1 MAKVIT
7 VKLGLDADEALG
19 ILGGVNK
26 QLRAAFNVP
35 TTQLNVVRGLFKNIQ
50 DSTTYTKKQFD
61 SLVNKSSSILGQSV
75 LSSPKQVNRSLL
87 NTTLSNI
94 KTDLFDV
101 NSKIATEINNIL
113 KTPPA
118 SITKKQQALLT
129 DWQTELNKKV
139 DEYVPVP
146 KGLNLNNVSWANNI
160 NPLVGQA
167 NKHRITETTLN
178 SLLDID
184 NKLSKNGG
192 KFELPYLDKKQ
203 TEHYY
208 NSLTR
213 KDSGVFKILDDEY
226 DRLRNSQ
233 AYNKRNVDAYLAS
246 SNAELSYIQEYLT
259 ARGISGLDITR
270 STDEEFKAAK
280 LAAGLTDTAD
290 IDELFKRA
298 TTTRERQNTLNN
310 VLKNVRNAKNNEL
323 IKDLRQ
329 YGRYVNKTAITDK
342 ADNIEQYRNNLLNIH
357 STKSAI
363 LDELNNSYKLG
374 LSNNYTDE
382 QFKRAVEEYKQRAD
396 HIDNNATKRLNQLNR
411 AYIQARTIEGQT
423 ESALDA
429 SEHLVEEQTIGK
441 NIENINKRFENLDDT
456 FTGLKRNKEFQRLTN
471 PKGFVRNNKIS
482 ANLKEDLTNFQNQQ
496 KAKLQELDSILNSR
510 YKINLHGDYTK
521 DNFIKAWTQA
531 QDNLRA
537 DNRDFTKE
545 EESNIAKIGRSI
557 IATGKQQ
564 QAINNV
570 LTSDQKQ
577 RQEEQEEEKSRQR
590 FIANMN
596 ALSQASH
603 RLGDMAW
610 RTTLYGKGSV
620 DEYVKYQS
628 SVVGIAKLLPA
639 LRDKNTLIVND
650 KFKDFREGI
659 LKLTERLPSSGVEL
673 AHSAEVAARLGVTN
687 PDRILD
693 MVDLSAK
700 LGATFGMAPDDVTQ
714 QVVKIANAMGYDFS
728 DPDIKKKILD
738 NVADPINYLDD
749 HTAASGR
756 EILNFTKK
764 SASIGRQVG
773 METKDVAAFG
783 ATLVSLG
790 ITSDS
795 AATAFK
801 NLITVMQ
808 TGARNQKKG
817 KEYLEKAGFTQQ
829 ELMEG
834 MKKAPTATALK
845 FLQQLNKLK
854 TGKAGEDAASIARF
868 GFGQMSLPG
877 ILALV
882 NNPQRLQEYLE
893 MARSGALNWTEIEYR
908 AKEVNDPA
916 IRFATMQNKYKELQ
930 ITLGESL
937 MPLADD
943 LIVVLKKFSKDLI
956 PAIKKNKELIKNLGI
971 GAIGTA
977 GLANATAFGADIS
990 ILLANLEALG
1000 AGKWLKGLGTL
1011 VNRGALKGLLKIF
1024 GSNGA
1029 RFILGSGGSFSSA
1042 FLPYL
1047 AGGVGLWSL
1056 YDGFFN
1062 GGYEKEAGKRAS
1074 KENAKLNQAQAKVQ
1088 GKKENIQARNKREH
1102 SSVFKQR
1109 KRDDLIYQFQNFGF
1123 VKDGITTELKLERD
1137 KDGKLVFNAFRSGE
1151 KYKDKE
1157 GNIYTPSIPI
1167 QEKDL
1172 SIEQQARL
1180 DEIRRLD
1187 SQVESTRAREG
1198 ILNRF
1203 QGRRYDEN
1211 KNITEEFQDFLK
1223 RNKISESNYK
1233 YYESFAIKQK
1243 ELAERRANKEKD
1255 LVIAEKAVER
1265 YTQQNDKLKTWYYEK
1280 RIKDIKEELKHI
1292 KEYEDWTNLVG
1303 KSTEWDKR
1311 GAGQQAWI
1319 DINKV
1324 DKNKVDNLRKERKK
1338 AEEERKTPFKEAE
1351 EKQFNNWVNKFKK
1364 EGYSEQGAI
1373 DMARDVLLPK
1383 GTQIRWAL
1391 DLERQAKVAKMV
1403 EDYKTDY
1410 QGLKSKE
1417 GTADFY
1423 NEGGYEKL
1431 NKLSELYLN
1440 YSGVLKKVN
1449 EDIAY
1454 YNQLMGFNVDKNKDN
1469 QNQTG
1474 TLKDK
1479 TTELGTAFKGMQSQS
1494 TESLRE
1500 VKTDF
1505 DNTVSSIEK
1514 TLASKTFVFKFKAEG
1529 LENIPQGGGGKGDKP
1544 PEEYNQHK

>member
-50 DSTTYTKKQFD
+50 DSATYTKKQFD
-61 SLVNKSSSILGQSV
+61 GLVNKTSSLLGQSV

-87 NTTLSNI
+87 NTELSNI
-94 KTDLFDV
+94 KTNFD
-101 NSKIATEINNIL
+101 NTNTKIADEIDKIL

-118 SITKKQQALLT
+118 SIKKQQQALLK
-129 DWQTELNKKV
+129 DWQTALYNSPDK
-139 DEYVPVP
+139 YVPVP

-167 NKHRITETTLN
+167 NKYRITETTLN

-184 NKLSKNGG
+184 NNLQKSGG

-298 TTTRERQNTLNN
+298 TLTRERQNTLNN
-310 VLKNVRNAKNNEL
+310 VLKNVRNAKNNKL

-382 QFKRAVEEYKQRAD
+382 QFKRAVEEYKQRDD

-411 AYIQARTIEGQT
+411 AYTQARTIEGQT
-423 ESALDA
+423 ASALDA

-441 NIENINKRFENLDDT
+441 NIENINKRFSNLDQD
-456 FTGLKRNKEFQRLTN
+456 FLKLKNNKEWQRVTKKGFFSN
-471 PKGFVRNNKIS
+471 PKIVDDIFK
-482 ANLKEDLTNFQNQQ
+482 ADLTNLQKQQ
-496 KAKLQELDSILNSR
+496 DIKLKELSDLAKSKYN
-510 YKINLHGDYTK
+510 INLHGDYSNE
-521 DNFIKAWTQA
+521 NFLKAAVQA
-531 QDNLRA
+531 FNDSKAEGNPL
-537 DNRDFTKE
+537 TE
-545 EESNIAKIGRSI
+545 EARKNIVEIGRSI
-557 IATGKQQ
+557 EETNKDRIRVNDILTADQQ
-564 QAINNV
+564 ERERE
-570 LTSDQKQ
+570 T
-577 RQEEQEEEKSRQR
+577 REEQRRHQTISDL
-590 FIANMN
+590 N
-596 ALSQASH
+596 ALSMAAH
-603 RLGDMAW
+603 RIGSAGFAVANYGYGDV
-610 RTTLYGKGSV
+610 K
-620 DEYVKYQS
+620 EYVKYQS

-673 AHSAEVAARLGVTN
+673 AHSAEVAARLGVTD
-687 PDRILD
+687 PKRILD

-700 LGATFGMAPDDVTQ
+700 LGATFGMNPDDVTNQ
-714 QVVKIANAMGYDFS
+714 IVKIANAKGYDFS
-728 DPDIKKKILD
+728 DPNIKQKILD

-764 SASIGRQVG
+764 SASIGEQVG
-773 METKDVAAFG
+773 MSTKDVAAFG
-783 ATLVSLG
+783 ATLISLG

-834 MKKAPTATALK
+834 IKKAPTATALK

-882 NNPQRLQEYLE
+882 NNPDRLKQYIE
-893 MARSGALNWTEIEYR
+893 MANSGAQNWTEIEYR

-930 ITLGESL
+930 ITLGETL

-943 LIVVLKKFSKDLI
+943 LINTLKGLSNATIPLVKD
-956 PAIKKNKELIKNLGI
+956 NKGLIKTTAKLAIGTGLLGKVTGYAADATIVWHNLNMSRTLGNFGRFLMSTGAPLGI
-971 GAIGTA
+971 G
-977 GLANATAFGADIS
+977 GASTTMLGS
-990 ILLANLEALG
+990 ILGVL
-1000 AGKWLKGLGTL
+1000 
-1011 VNRGALKGLLKIF
+1011 
-1024 GSNGA
+1024 
-1029 RFILGSGGSFSSA
+1029 
-1042 FLPYL
+1042 L
-1047 AGGVGLWSL
+1047 AGGLGAWLGTTVRNKWGW
-1056 YDGFFN
+1056 FN
-1062 GGYEKEAGKRAS
+1062 TDKRVDRENKE
-1074 KENAKLNQAQAKVQ
+1074 EDN
-1088 GKKENIQARNKREH
+1088 ARNKARGDIKTAVRRNRGEH
-1102 SSVFKQR
+1102 GDVFKTKRRDTLIRRFQNEKSKDTNRDLNIFKDENGKYNLYKKYLYGNDWKKIKYTDLTTEQQLLFNEIERLNFQIIAER
-1109 KRDDLIYQFQNFGF
+1109 KRH
-1123 VKDGITTELKLERD
+1123 
-1137 KDGKLVFNAFRSGE
+1137 
-1151 KYKDKE
+1151 
-1157 GNIYTPSIPI
+1157 NI
-1167 QEKDL
+1167 
-1172 SIEQQARL
+1172 A
-1180 DEIRRLD
+1180 
-1187 SQVESTRAREG
+1187 
-1198 ILNRF
+1198 
-1203 QGRRYDEN
+1203 
-1211 KNITEEFQDFLK
+1211 
-1223 RNKISESNYK
+1223 
-1233 YYESFAIKQK
+1233 
-1243 ELAERRANKEKD
+1243 
-1255 LVIAEKAVER
+1255 
-1265 YTQQNDKLKTWYYEK
+1265 
-1280 RIKDIKEELKHI
+1280 
-1292 KEYEDWTNLVG
+1292 
-1303 KSTEWDKR
+1303 
-1311 GAGQQAWI
+1311 
-1319 DINKV
+1319 
-1324 DKNKVDNLRKERKK
+1324 
-1338 AEEERKTPFKEAE
+1338 
-1351 EKQFNNWVNKFKK
+1351 
-1364 EGYSEQGAI
+1364 
-1373 DMARDVLLPK
+1373 PK
-1383 GTQIRWAL
+1383 
-1391 DLERQAKVAKMV
+1391 
-1403 EDYKTDY
+1403 
-1410 QGLKSKE
+1410 
-1417 GTADFY
+1417 
-1423 NEGGYEKL
+1423 
-1431 NKLSELYLN
+1431 
-1440 YSGVLKKVN
+1440 GVLKKDKSSQEEFIMDPSTGKRLPVSKGNLTDYNNYVKEVERVRNVRVEKASKTWQAKEDLKNAKSAYDYVQAKKELISAEKEERYTKEYEKKLLN
-1449 EDIAY
+1449 EYGKQINWEEPDAYKKYLAYRAEQAAKTPEQLKEDEKAKRQQDYLNAVKQLGFKNVEEYELSQQQTKVDYLTKQYQALKDLAGEGSDPNFKDLNAY
-1454 YNQLMGFNVDKNKDN
+1454 YNKNINPYGYYGIEEVGKQLDQAKQKLQEL
-1469 QNQTG
+1469 QNLANNIKAPDFLKTMEDSFIKSV
-1474 TLKDK
+1474 LKD
-1479 TTELGTAFKGMQSQS
+1479 TLPLGEYF
-1494 TESLRE
+1494 
-1500 VKTDF
+1500 
-1505 DNTVSSIEK
+1505 
-1514 TLASKTFVFKFKAEG
+1514 
-1529 LENIPQGGGGKGDKP
+1529 NIPENNLANLNKSSSTTKEIASNIGNMKDSMPEVVNNFATLGNTDLSNLLSTTSGIASNLRAIKETGNININLGFTIKP
-1544 PEEYNQHK
+1544 PEEYNKHK

>member
-129 DWQTELNKKV
+129 DWQTELSKKV

-167 NKHRITETTLN
+167 NKYRITETTLN

-184 NKLSKNGG
+184 NNLQKSSG
-192 KFELPYLDKKQ
+192 KFELPYLDKTKTQ
-203 TEHYY
+203 DFY
-208 NSLTR
+208 NSLTD
-213 KDSGVFKILDDEY
+213 KKQGVFKILDDEY
-226 DRLRNSQ
+226 DRLVKSQ
-233 AYNKRNVDAYLAS
+233 AYNKRNADAYLAS

-280 LAAGLTDTAD
+280 LAAGLTDTTD

-310 VLKNVRNAKNNEL
+310 VLKNVRNAKNNKL
-323 IKDLRQ
+323 INDLRQ
-329 YGRYVNKTAITDK
+329 YRSYVNKTAITDK

-382 QFKRAVEEYKQRAD
+382 QFKRAVEEYKQRDD
-396 HIDNNATKRLNQLNR
+396 HIDNGTKRLNQLNR
-411 AYIQARTIEGQT
+411 AYTQARTIEGKT
-423 ESALDA
+423 ASALQQ
-429 SEHLVEEQTIGK
+429 SEELVEEQTIGK
-441 NIENINKRFENLDDT
+441 NIENINERFKNLNQD
-456 FTGLKRNKEFQRLTN
+456 FSKLQANKEWKRITKKGFFSN
-471 PKGFVRNNKIS
+471 PKIVDDIFK
-482 ANLKEDLTNFQNQQ
+482 ADLTNLQKQQ
-496 KAKLQELDSILNSR
+496 DIKLKELSDLAKSKYN
-510 YKINLHGDYTK
+510 INLHGDYSNE
-521 DNFIKAWTQA
+521 NFLKAAVQA
-531 QDNLRA
+531 FNDSKAEGNPL
-537 DNRDFTKE
+537 TKE
-545 EESNIAKIGRSI
+545 ARKNIVEIGRSI
-557 IATGKQQ
+557 ATTNRDRIRVNDILTADQQ
-564 QAINNV
+564 ERERD
-570 LTSDQKQ
+570 T
-577 RQEEQEEEKSRQR
+577 REEQERQR
-590 FIANMN
+590 TISNLQ
-596 ALSQASH
+596 ALSMAAH
-603 RLGDMAW
+603 RIGSAGFAVANYGYGDV
-610 RTTLYGKGSV
+610 K
-620 DEYVKYQS
+620 EYVKYQS

-639 LRDKNTLIVND
+639 LRDQKTLIVND

-673 AHSAEVAARLGVTN
+673 AHSAEVAARLGVTD

-693 MVDLSAK
+693 MVDLSSK

-714 QVVKIANAMGYDFS
+714 QVVKIANAKGYDFS
-728 DPDIKKKILD
+728 DPNIKQKILD

-764 SASIGRQVG
+764 SASIGEQVG
-773 METKDVAAFG
+773 MSTKDVAAFG
-783 ATLVSLG
+783 ATLISLG

-834 MKKAPTATALK
+834 IKKAPTATALK

-882 NNPQRLQEYLE
+882 NNPDRLKQYIE
-893 MARSGALNWTEIEYR
+893 MANSGAKNWTEIEYR

-943 LIVVLKKFSKDLI
+943 LIKTLKGLSNATIPLVKD
-956 PAIKKNKELIKNLGI
+956 NKGLIKTTAKLAIGTGLLGKVTGYAADATIVWHNLNMSRTLGNFGRFLMSTGAPLGI
-971 GAIGTA
+971 G
-977 GLANATAFGADIS
+977 GASTTMLGS
-990 ILLANLEALG
+990 ILGVL
-1000 AGKWLKGLGTL
+1000 
-1011 VNRGALKGLLKIF
+1011 
-1024 GSNGA
+1024 
-1029 RFILGSGGSFSSA
+1029 
-1042 FLPYL
+1042 L
-1047 AGGVGLWSL
+1047 AGGLGAWIGTTVRNKWGW
-1056 YDGFFN
+1056 FN
-1062 GGYEKEAGKRAS
+1062 TDKRVDRENKE
-1074 KENAKLNQAQAKVQ
+1074 EDN
-1088 GKKENIQARNKREH
+1088 ARNKARGDIKTAVRRNRGEH
-1102 SSVFKQR
+1102 GDVFKTKRRDTLIRRFQNEKSKDTNRNLNIFKDENGKYNLYKKYLYGNDWKKIKYTDLTTEQQQLFNEIERLNFQIIAER
-1109 KRDDLIYQFQNFGF
+1109 KRH
-1123 VKDGITTELKLERD
+1123 
-1137 KDGKLVFNAFRSGE
+1137 
-1151 KYKDKE
+1151 
-1157 GNIYTPSIPI
+1157 NI
-1167 QEKDL
+1167 
-1172 SIEQQARL
+1172 A
-1180 DEIRRLD
+1180 
-1187 SQVESTRAREG
+1187 
-1198 ILNRF
+1198 
-1203 QGRRYDEN
+1203 
-1211 KNITEEFQDFLK
+1211 
-1223 RNKISESNYK
+1223 
-1233 YYESFAIKQK
+1233 
-1243 ELAERRANKEKD
+1243 
-1255 LVIAEKAVER
+1255 
-1265 YTQQNDKLKTWYYEK
+1265 
-1280 RIKDIKEELKHI
+1280 
-1292 KEYEDWTNLVG
+1292 
-1303 KSTEWDKR
+1303 
-1311 GAGQQAWI
+1311 
-1319 DINKV
+1319 
-1324 DKNKVDNLRKERKK
+1324 
-1338 AEEERKTPFKEAE
+1338 
-1351 EKQFNNWVNKFKK
+1351 
-1364 EGYSEQGAI
+1364 
-1373 DMARDVLLPK
+1373 PK
-1383 GTQIRWAL
+1383 
-1391 DLERQAKVAKMV
+1391 
-1403 EDYKTDY
+1403 
-1410 QGLKSKE
+1410 
-1417 GTADFY
+1417 
-1423 NEGGYEKL
+1423 
-1431 NKLSELYLN
+1431 
-1440 YSGVLKKVN
+1440 GVLKKDKSSQEEFIIDPSTGKRLPVLKDNLTDYNNYVKEVERVRNVRVEKASKTWQAKEDLKNAKSAYDYVQAKKELISAEKEERYTKEYEKKLLN
-1449 EDIAY
+1449 EYGKQINWKEPDAYKKYLAYRAEQAAKTPEQLKEDERKKRQEDYLNTVKQLGFKNVEEYELSQQQNKVDYLTKQYQALKDLAGEGSDPNFKDLNAY
-1454 YNQLMGFNVDKNKDN
+1454 YNKNINPYGYYGIEEVGKQLDQAKQKLQELQDLANNIKAPDFLKTMEDSLIKSA
-1469 QNQTG
+1469 
-1474 TLKDK
+1474 LKD
-1479 TTELGTAFKGMQSQS
+1479 
-1494 TESLRE
+1494 
-1500 VKTDF
+1500 
-1505 DNTVSSIEK
+1505 
-1514 TLASKTFVFKFKAEG
+1514 TLPFGEYF
-1529 LENIPQGGGGKGDKP
+1529 NIPENNLANLNKSSSTTKEIASNIGNMKDSMPEVVNNFASLGNTDLSNLLLTTSGIASNLKAIKETGNININLGFTIKP